1 MPRAITTGTE
11 AHRQRQ
17 RRYRTRLAVEGRPEA
32 SAVDVAVAAAV
43 AGLVAEAAAEDRAG
57 GHVPTTAPELVGRV
71 VRSALSGL
79 VEAGY
84 AREPAAKAIR
94 RRLRRFEFLPAG
106 PGSPASS

>member
-1 MPRAITTGTE
+1 MPRQVTTGSE
-11 AHRQRQ
+11 AQRKRQ
-17 RRYRTRLAVEGRPEA
+17 RRYRARLAVERRPES

-43 AGLVAEAAAEDRAG
+43 AGLVAEAAAEDRDG
-57 GHVPTTAPELVGRV
+57 GHVPTTSGAVIGRV

-84 AREPAAKAIR
+84 AREPSARAIR

-106 PGSPASS
+106 PGSPVSS